1 MCSQSRLSGRY
12 ENNISVL
19 HESSIDHIPLV
30 EYNIAQV
37 EYGRNE
43 NAETWHIRI
52 VEL

>member
-1 MCSQSRLSGRY
+1 MYSQSRLSGRY
-12 ENNISVL
+12 ENNVSVL
-19 HESSIDHIPLV
+19 HESCIDHIPLV